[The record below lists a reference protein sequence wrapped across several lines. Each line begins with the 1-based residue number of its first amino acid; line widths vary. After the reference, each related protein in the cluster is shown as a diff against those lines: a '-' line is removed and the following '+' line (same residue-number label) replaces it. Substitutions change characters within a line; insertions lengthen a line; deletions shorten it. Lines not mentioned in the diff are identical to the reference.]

1 MIRTVKPEDA
11 RKIAALWNWM
21 ISETLLTFTT
31 DQKSVEDVDRM
42 ILARGNGFVVSET
55 EGSVEGFATFGAFR
69 SGPGYAR
76 TAEHSVIVA
85 QNHVGRG
92 VGRALMTALMD
103 RARAE
108 GVHIMVAAISSENP
122 HAVEFHT
129 RLGFEEVGRMPEV
142 GYKNDRYLDLI
153 LMQKMLSNVAS

>member
-1 MIRTVKPEDA
+1 MIRTAKSEDA

-31 DQKSVEDVDRM
+31 DQKSVEDIDRM
-42 ILARGNGFVVSET
+42 IFERGNGFLVSET
-55 EGSVEGFATFGAFR
+55 DEGIEGFASFGAFR

-85 QNHVGRG
+85 QNHIGRG
-92 VGRALMTALMD
+92 VGRALMSALMD

-108 GVHIMVAAISSENP
+108 GVHIIVAAISSENP
-122 HAVEFHT
+122 RAVEFHT